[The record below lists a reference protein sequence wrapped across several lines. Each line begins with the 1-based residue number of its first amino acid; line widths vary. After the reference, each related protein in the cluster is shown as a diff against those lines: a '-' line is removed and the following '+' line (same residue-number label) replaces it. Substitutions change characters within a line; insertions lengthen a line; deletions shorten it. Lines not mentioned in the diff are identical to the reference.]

1 MVIDFSKLEERLS
14 AIEMRLSL
22 IENHLN
28 SATESPWLEAPK
40 TVPTL
45 PATQTEKSLPAA
57 KPGNWLGLIAVVCFI
72 LAAGFILKLSL
83 ESGWLTAERQI
94 SLAALFGFALIG
106 TGYLLLESDRKYA
119 SLLPAAGIII
129 LYCTVFAAYGLYS
142 LTSFQTALAMTIL
155 ISSVCI
161 WLYIKIKH
169 DIYAII
175 AAVGAYTTPGILG
188 LHVTTVFSLYY
199 FIVCSLTFATISIW
213 VQSRLLTMIAAYLA
227 ILVTAFVGFHLNND
241 LLIAFILA
249 LHFIIFSTGTY
260 FYTRLTTHQLSE
272 KEAWSFFPVLI
283 IFYAMEYYFIDRIEP
298 GFAPW
303 ISLGFAALLIGLYLY
318 AKKWVSSLN
327 SESVIIA
334 FTTVVCFHS
343 IYLELLPVELR
354 PWLFVLIILGR
365 ALLPV
370 NYLTTKKQHHFL
382 IPTIAVFVILAMEYL
397 RMLAHLMDD
406 FSLSWFIV
414 ATASFCSIWVLL
426 TKHHASIA
434 RKEEYGYLLLGLAHL
449 LAISGLYQLT
459 SDYNSLAVSASWLFY
474 AICVISIAYIRKD
487 KIMAKSALFVLG
499 FAAGKALIYDA
510 SSTPTIVRILCLMLT
525 GVVLYGSGF
534 LIRKIAEWKN

>member
-1 MVIDFSKLEERLS
+1 MIDLSKLEERLC

-22 IENHLN
+22 IENHLSN
-28 SATESPWLEAPK
+28 TTESPWVEATSITPILLPIQPK
-40 TVPTL
+40 
-45 PATQTEKSLPAA
+45 ESLPAA
-57 KPGNWLGLIAVVCFI
+57 KPGNWLGLIAVVCFV

-83 ESGWLTAERQI
+83 ESGWLTAEKQI
-94 SLAALFGFALIG
+94 GLAALFGFALIG
-106 TGYLLLESDRKYA
+106 AGYQLLESDRKYA

-142 LTSFQTALAMTIL
+142 LASFQTALAMTIL
-155 ISSVCI
+155 ISSICI
-161 WLYIKIKH
+161 WLYIKVKH

-175 AAVGAYTTPGILG
+175 AAIGAYTTPGILG

-213 VQSRLLTMIAAYLA
+213 VQSRLLTMIAAYLS
-227 ILVTAFVGFHLNND
+227 ILVTALVGFHLNND

-249 LHFIIFSTGTY
+249 LHFIIFSVGTY
-260 FYTRLTTHQLSE
+260 FYTRLTSQQLSE

-298 GFAPW
+298 GLAPW
-303 ISLGFAALLIGLYLY
+303 ISLGFAGLLIGLYLY

-327 SESVIIA
+327 SESVIVA
-334 FTTVVCFHS
+334 FTTLVCFHS
-343 IYLELLPVELR
+343 IYLELLPLELR
-354 PWLFVLIILGR
+354 PWLFVVIILGS

-370 NYLTTKKQHHFL
+370 SYLTTKKPHYSL
-382 IPTIAVFVILAMEYL
+382 IPTIAVLIILAMEYL
-397 RMLAHLMDD
+397 RMLAHLMAD
-406 FSLSWFIV
+406 FNLAWFIV

-426 TKHHASIA
+426 IKHHASIT

-459 SDYNSLAVSASWLFY
+459 TDYNSLAVSASWLFY
-474 AICVISIAYIRKD
+474 AICVMSIAYFRKD

-510 SSTPTIVRILCLMLT
+510 SATPTIIRILCLMLT
-525 GVVLYGSGF
+525 GVVLYGSG
-534 LIRKIAEWKN
+534 LVIRKIAEWQN